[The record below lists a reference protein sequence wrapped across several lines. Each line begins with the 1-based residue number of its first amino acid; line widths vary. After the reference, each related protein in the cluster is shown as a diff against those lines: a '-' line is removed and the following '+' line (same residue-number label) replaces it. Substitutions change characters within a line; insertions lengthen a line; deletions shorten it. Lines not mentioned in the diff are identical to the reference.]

1 VLTYILRRLALAL
14 SVILATLVASFLLFF
29 AGPADPAQAMCPEE
43 RCSEARLQQIRENLG
58 LTRPLAVQFGEYF
71 SGLFVG
77 RDFTVAGDT
86 VHCGAPCLGMSFL
99 TNRPVNE
106 EIFSRFPETILVTI
120 GAVVIFLTVGVGI
133 GIIAATRRGTI
144 VDKVLV
150 GGSQVFGS
158 IPYYI
163 LALLFALHLTVLAP
177 ILPQAGNLSDGFWQ
191 YLPGLIAPWIILG
204 LVYATGYARYTR
216 NSMLETLSM
225 DYVRTARSKG
235 IPERRVVGRHALR
248 AAMSPVVTILGM
260 DVAALLTGTLIT
272 ERIFEIDGIGRRA
285 LVALGEDDLPVI
297 MGIVLVTA
305 VIVVVMNL
313 IVDIAYSYIDPRV
326 RLS

>member
-1 VLTYILRRLALAL
+1 
-14 SVILATLVASFLLFF
+14 
-29 AGPADPAQAMCPEE
+29 
-43 RCSEARLQQIRENLG
+43 
-58 LTRPLAVQFGEYF
+58 
-71 SGLFVG
+71 
-77 RDFTVAGDT
+77 
-86 VHCGAPCLGMSFL
+86 
-99 TNRPVNE
+99 
-106 EIFSRFPETILVTI
+106 
-120 GAVVIFLTVGVGI
+120 VGI
-133 GIIAATRRGTI
+133 GIIAATRRGTV
-144 VDKVLV
+144 VDKLLV

-163 LALLFALHLTVLAP
+163 LALLFALHLTVLSP

-191 YLPGLIAPWIILG
+191 YLPGLFAPWIILG

-235 IPERRVVGRHALR
+235 ISERRVVGGHALR

-285 LVALGEDDLPVI
+285 LLALGEDDLPVI

-305 VIVVVMNL
+305 VIVVTMNL
-313 IVDIAYSYIDPRV
+313 VVDIAYSYIDPRV

>member
-1 VLTYILRRLALAL
+1 MLTYILRRVALAI
-14 SVILATLVASFLLFF
+14 SVILATLAASFILFF
-29 AGPADPAQAMCPEE
+29 AGPADPAQAMCPEQH
-43 RCSEARLQQIRENLG
+43 CSADRLNAIRVNLG
-58 LTRPLAVQFGEYF
+58 LDRPFAVQFWEYF

-99 TNRPVNE
+99 TNRPVTE
-106 EIFSRFPETILVTI
+106 EVFSRFPATLLVTI

-133 GIIAATRRGTI
+133 GVVAATVRGSAL
-144 VDKVLV
+144 DKFLV

-163 LALLFALHLTVLAP
+163 LALLFALYTTRLSP
-177 ILPQAGNLSDGFWQ
+177 IFPQTGSISDGVIQ
-191 YLPGLIAPWIILG
+191 YLPGLIAPWLILG
-204 LVYATGYARYTR
+204 TVYATGYARYTR
-216 NSMLETLSM
+216 NSMIETLSM

-235 IPERRVVGRHALR
+235 ISQGAVVGKHALR
-248 AAMSPVVTILGM
+248 AALSPVVTILGM
-260 DVAALLTGTLIT
+260 DIATLLGGTLIT

-285 LVALGEDDLPVI
+285 LSALGEDDLPVI
-297 MGIVLVTA
+297 MGIVLVTG
-305 VIVVVMNL
+305 VIVVTMNL

>member
-1 VLTYILRRLALAL
+1 VLTYILRRLALAV
-14 SVILATLVASFLLFF
+14 SVILATLVAAFLLFF

-58 LTRPLAVQFGEYF
+58 LTRPIWQQFTEYF

-77 RDFTVAGDT
+77 RDFVVAGDT

-106 EIFSRFPETILVTI
+106 EIFSRFPETILVTL

-133 GIIAATRRGTI
+133 GIVAATRRGTV
-144 VDKVLV
+144 VDKLLV

-163 LALLFALHLTVLAP
+163 LALLFALHLTVLSP

-191 YLPGLIAPWIILG
+191 YLPGLFAPWIILG

-235 IPERRVVGRHALR
+235 ISERRVVGGHALR

-285 LVALGEDDLPVI
+285 LLALGEDDLPVI

-305 VIVVVMNL
+305 VIVVTMNL
-313 IVDIAYSYIDPRV
+313 VVDIAYSYIDPRV